1 MKKHN
6 KYFNILEKV
15 AMASEPVFRQRL
27 AALLV
32 YKNEVISI
40 GINKT
45 KSHPFQ
51 RKFAKH
57 SDAIYLHA
65 EVDCI
70 KNALR
75 QYDEDIIA
83 KSTLYVL
90 RMKRPENDLK
100 NFMRGLS
107 KPCEGCQ
114 RAIAAFGIKNVYY
127 TTDEGFDYL

>member
-1 MKKHN
+1 MKHE
-6 KYFNILEKV
+6 KYLNILEKV

-32 YKNEVISI
+32 YKNEVIAI

-51 RKFAKH
+51 RKYAKH
-57 SDAIYLHA
+57 DDAIYLHA

-75 QYDEDIIA
+75 NYDEDIIA
-83 KSTLYVL
+83 KSTMYVL
-90 RMKRPENDLK
+90 RMKHPDRNPK
-100 NFMRGLS
+100 KFMRGLS

-114 RAIAAFGIKNVYY
+114 RAIAAYDIKNVYY
-127 TTDEGFDYL
+127 TTDEGYDYL

>member
-1 MKKHN
+1 MKKQD

-51 RKFAKH
+51 RKVAKH
-57 SDAIYLHA
+57 DDAIYLHA

-75 QYDEDIIA
+75 QYDEEIIA

-100 NFMRGLS
+100 TFMRGLS

-114 RAIAAFGIKNVYY
+114 RAIAAFGIKTVYY

>member
-1 MKKHN
+1 MKHD
-6 KYFNILEKV
+6 KYLNILEKV

-32 YKNEVISI
+32 YKNEVIAI

-51 RKFAKH
+51 RKYAKH
-57 SDAIYLHA
+57 DDAIYLHA

-83 KSTLYVL
+83 KSTMYVL
-90 RMKRPENDLK
+90 RMKHPENK
-100 NFMRGLS
+100 PKTFMRGLA

-114 RAIAAFGIKNVYY
+114 RAIAAYDIKHVYY